1 LLVATVAATVAP
13 THPIHNPPTSKFV
26 LGTMAL
32 FAAMGARGAAQAARE
47 TSPATCDHFVVS
59 FDDRVISLACPDG
72 STESARL
79 DEIERISIEPYD
91 NPYLDPW
98 MGPFLVVLHERDR
111 RLRIPAFSVGLNVF
125 VERLRELPGIDRD
138 GLDALLRGG
147 EPSPCVL
154 WTREKGV
161 RHRRSGPRPGLVREL
176 VPDSY
181 SIATRI
187 AWTWRP
193 TACAIGL
200 VGPCAYRHACAEA
213 YHGGAALD
221 GQ

>member
-1 LLVATVAATVAP
+1 MTPRRIRALAAGLLVATFAATVAP
-13 THPIHNPPTSKFV
+13 THPVYHPPASKFV

-32 FAAMGARGAAQAARE
+32 FAAMWAWEAAQAARE
-47 TSPATCDHFVVS
+47 TSPATRDHFVVS

-91 NPYLDPW
+91 NPYLDWW

-111 RLRIPAFSVGLNVF
+111 RLRIPGYSVGLNVF
-125 VERLRELPGIDRD
+125 LERLRELPGIDRD
-138 GLDALLRGG
+138 GLDARLRGG

-161 RHRRSGPRPGLVREL
+161 
-176 VPDSY
+176 
-181 SIATRI
+181 
-187 AWTWRP
+187 
-193 TACAIGL
+193 
-200 VGPCAYRHACAEA
+200 
-213 YHGGAALD
+213 
-221 GQ
+221 